1 MDGNE
6 PPPQRRGAECMGYG
20 RRFEG
25 SGLGPCGTRTVV
37 PGSGLSFS
45 GSGLRIPGSGFQ
57 VPGSGFRV
65 SGFWIRIPGSG
76 FRVPGSGFRV
86 PGSGFRVP
94 GSGFRVQGPGA
105 GSRFRV
111 QVPGP
116 GLGLQ
121 CFRVSG
127 FQISRFRSRVLGFR
141 DGVFQCRPRPRVRDG
156 VNNENDL
163 GSTVQGYLV
172 HKKLPSP
179 RTLQ

>member
-6 PPPQRRGAECMGYG
+6 PPPERRGAECMGYG

-25 SGLGPCGTRTVV
+25 SGLGPCGIRTVV
-37 PGSGLSFS
+37 PGSGLRFS
-45 GSGLRIPGSGFQ
+45 GSGLRI
-57 VPGSGFRV
+57 PGSGFRV

-76 FRVPGSGFRV
+76 FRVPGS
-86 PGSGFRVP
+86 
-94 GSGFRVQGPGA
+94 

-156 VNNENDL
+156 VNNE
-163 GSTVQGYLV
+163 TI
-172 HKKLPSP
+172 
-179 RTLQ
+179 